1 LKRTFK
7 FLIFFFTYRFLA
19 AASGKEE
26 IVTDFVLFL
35 RWLHMADTTK
45 VKIGG
50 VFPTMRIR
58 IPPTLCILKGVAM
71 GWYFS
76 SAVTGDVRRKKIAN
90 LRKADFVAELL
101 AQATTLG
108 ADTIIAMFC
117 STTHYHGHVTWRIE
131 HVSKGDMDPFLKR
144 IDSQKLS
151 GFLQR
156 WVCMLVFFF
165 NT

>member
-1 LKRTFK
+1 
-7 FLIFFFTYRFLA
+7 
-19 AASGKEE
+19 
-26 IVTDFVLFL
+26 
-35 RWLHMADTTK
+35 MADTTK